1 MKINAQELVLLNR
14 RNMKNDGSTSQPT
27 VETAVTN
34 PEETMKALALQGVN
48 NISFQKSNVVAK
60 KILKPAA
67 IAIGTALA
75 ALSTQ
80 SCNPDLWNP
89 DATLKYPANMP
100 KDTTIINVTQ
110 QVTVNTTV
118 TIIKQSDELLA
129 ILMQMLNNTQQDN
142 AELRAQIATLI
153 EEIQGLREDVNKGLA
168 DVNAA
173 QKQTYEQQLQ
183 TFALMQLMYKNDVE
197 MAEKLDAIKVRI
209 EDIEALI
216 EAGNLSYA
224 EASKEIQKLLE
235 SLNGKLDGILGILYD
250 VRGNLEKLVDQGKLN
265 NTQNELI
272 AAKLDNLLL
281 LVEKGQIEDAK
292 AFIELYS
299 ISSEILNQLIENN
312 KYNSEE
318 LAMLSKVQTELAN
331 ILIEVQKGNMDVQTG
346 FDKINKILGQIS
358 GQITDIQ
365 AMLHGEL
372 NKINTQLNT
381 LVEQGHINIAQ
392 NQSLQAQLTNLVELV
407 EKGQIAE
414 AEAFAKMYDINKAI
428 LNQLIVNNMQN
439 AGIQSQLYGI
449 QAELNSIENAIKN
462 GTLTYEEGNKQIQE
476 LIGNLQTE
484 LEGINGS
491 LDEIKAMLHG
501 ELNKI
506 NTQLNTLVEQGH
518 INIAQNQSL
527 QAQLTNL
534 VELIEKGQIDQAKAL
549 AGIYDLNKAILEQM
563 IENNRYN
570 GAFKEVLGQVQQDLA
585 NIENAIKDQEI
596 NVEVGTDQLEVLIEN
611 LSSQL
616 EKIQATL
623 DSILKE
629 VSLGFGMVDAYNKSY
644 QASWNKLMDWMS
656 NFNGDLAALNQN
668 QKDIKTYLDE
678 QLKQLYAIKDYLKN
692 LDTVNGG
699 NGQGSSGLTVQQLKD
714 MLQDLGNYY
723 YAAFENFVKN
733 NLPDNAKIEDLL
745 ASIDKKMDN
754 LKQPLDYSK
763 DLAKITSLLEKLAA
777 QPDYNEKLDEI
788 IKLLKEFKCNCECGG
803 SNEGIVGD
811 LEDLLK

>member
-1 MKINAQELVLLNR
+1 M
-14 RNMKNDGSTSQPT
+14 
-27 VETAVTN
+27 
-34 PEETMKALALQGVN
+34 
-48 NISFQKSNVVAK
+48 
-60 KILKPAA
+60 
-67 IAIGTALA
+67 
-75 ALSTQ
+75 
-80 SCNPDLWNP
+80 
-89 DATLKYPANMP
+89 
-100 KDTTIINVTQ
+100 
-110 QVTVNTTV
+110 
-118 TIIKQSDELLA
+118 
-129 ILMQMLNNTQQDN
+129 
-142 AELRAQIATLI
+142 
-153 EEIQGLREDVNKGLA
+153 
-168 DVNAA
+168 
-173 QKQTYEQQLQ
+173 
-183 TFALMQLMYKNDVE
+183 
-197 MAEKLDAIKVRI
+197 
-209 EDIEALI
+209 
-216 EAGNLSYA
+216 
-224 EASKEIQKLLE
+224 
-235 SLNGKLDGILGILYD
+235 
-250 VRGNLEKLVDQGKLN
+250 
-265 NTQNELI
+265 
-272 AAKLDNLLL
+272 
-281 LVEKGQIEDAK
+281 
-292 AFIELYS
+292 
-299 ISSEILNQLIENN
+299 
-312 KYNSEE
+312 
-318 LAMLSKVQTELAN
+318 
-331 ILIEVQKGNMDVQTG
+331 
-346 FDKINKILGQIS
+346 
-358 GQITDIQ
+358 
-365 AMLHGEL
+365 
-372 NKINTQLNT
+372 
-381 LVEQGHINIAQ
+381 
-392 NQSLQAQLTNLVELV
+392 
-407 EKGQIAE
+407 
-414 AEAFAKMYDINKAI
+414 
-428 LNQLIVNNMQN
+428 
-439 AGIQSQLYGI
+439 
-449 QAELNSIENAIKN
+449 
-462 GTLTYEEGNKQIQE
+462 
-476 LIGNLQTE
+476 
-484 LEGINGS
+484 
-491 LDEIKAMLHG
+491 
-501 ELNKI
+501 
-506 NTQLNTLVEQGH
+506 
-518 INIAQNQSL
+518 
-527 QAQLTNL
+527 